1 MPDLTDAEVDAIC
14 AGLTQNAAKVR
25 YLRRMGLTVRQKP
38 NGKPLVNRAH
48 FELVL
53 TPPEPD
59 FEPDASMLAVRLP
72 FKQSGL
78 RQWQARQREAA
89 EARKA
94 YQDSLP
100 VPTADQRAAI
110 EAERRQQAL
119 IARAALVR
127 FHAARRRVVKLQ
139 RTPPWADQ
147 KQILSV
153 YRRAKR
159 ITDATGVQHHVDH
172 VIPLQGK
179 LVSGLHVENNLQ
191 VIPWRDNI
199 LKRNHFEVG
208 A

>member
-1 MPDLTDAEVDAIC
+1 MTDLTDSEIDTIC
-14 AGLTQNAAKVR
+14 AGLVQNAAKVR
-25 YLRRMGLTVRQKP
+25 YLRSMGLTVRQKP

-53 TPPEPD
+53 RPPEPE
-59 FEPDASMLAVRLP
+59 FELDPSMLVRRQP

-78 RQWQARQREAA
+78 RHWQARQRDAS
-89 EARKA
+89 EARRA
-94 YQDSLP
+94 YQESLP
-100 VPTADQRAAI
+100 APTADEKAAM
-110 EAERRQQAL
+110 EAERRQKAVA
-119 IARAALVR
+119 ARAALVR
-127 FHAARRRVVKLQ
+127 FHAARRRVVKMQ

-147 KQILSV
+147 KQILAV

-172 VIPLQGK
+172 IYPLQGK

-199 LKRNHFEVG
+199 LKRNHFEVTE
-208 A
+208 

>member
-1 MPDLTDAEVDAIC
+1 MTDLTDSEIDTIC
-14 AGLTQNAAKVR
+14 AGLVQNAAKVR
-25 YLRRMGLTVRQKP
+25 YLRSMGLTVRQKP

-48 FELVL
+48 FEHVR
-53 TPPEPD
+53 TPPGRE
-59 FEPDASMLAVRLP
+59 FEVDPSMLAVRLP

-94 YQDSLP
+94 FLDSLP
-100 VPTADQRAAI
+100 APT
-110 EAERRQQAL
+110 EAEKQAMEAQRRQKAVT
-119 IARAALVR
+119 ARAALVR

-139 RTPPWADQ
+139 RTPTWADQ

-153 YRRAKR
+153 YRQAKQ

-172 VIPLQGK
+172 IYPLQGK

-191 VIPWRDNI
+191 VIPWLENI
-199 LKRNHFEVG
+199 VKRNKFEVEE
-208 A
+208 

>member
-1 MPDLTDAEVDAIC
+1 MTDLSDSEIDAIC
-14 AGLTQNAAKVR
+14 AGLVQNAAKVR
-25 YLRRMGLTVRQKP
+25 YLRKLGLTVRQKP

-48 FELVL
+48 FELVT
-53 TPPEPD
+53 TPRAPE
-59 FEPDASMLAVRLP
+59 FQPDASMLAVRLP

-78 RQWQARQREAA
+78 RQWQAKQREAA
-89 EARKA
+89 EARTA
-94 YQDSLP
+94 FLESLP
-100 VPTADQRAAI
+100 APTADQKAAM
-110 EAERRQQAL
+110 EAERRQQAV

-172 VIPLQGK
+172 IYPLQGK

-199 LKRNHFEVG
+199 LKRNHFEVTE
-208 A
+208 